1 MIALFPY
8 NRNAFDDISE
18 HVSEQYPIVSVATR
32 IIDPHTAEYFVTLIL
47 DILIME
53 GLPVVEVG
61 QMIKVHWPNDDGS
74 TEKVHAYVMGI
85 EKCKKVKQNS
95 LFKYTLRIENTENT
109 EMSEFSER
117 STRLLHLKWKKSNS
131 DKRKRDYDESVPQID
146 ESLSPKKKQRKLKA
160 RSNDTD
166 TPRPSKTSVIYPI
179 STSDSPKGN
188 VLPAHSRIVAPMV
201 GGSELAFRLLCRYGL
216 NISSSKI
223 TFLTS
228 CHIVCRALF
237 IHLFHITLLI
247 SCPDEKKLFYITRNT
262 SVIMSFLDEI

>member
-1 MIALFPY
+1 
-8 NRNAFDDISE
+8 
-18 HVSEQYPIVSVATR
+18 
-32 IIDPHTAEYFVTLIL
+32 
-47 DILIME
+47 ME

-95 LFKYTLRIENTENT
+95 LFKYTLRIENTGNA
-109 EMSEFSER
+109 EMSEFPLR

-160 RSNDTD
+160 HSNDTE
-166 TPRPSKTSVIYPI
+166 TLSPSKTYRI
-179 STSDSPKGN
+179 STSGSSKGN

-201 GGSELAFRLLCRYGL
+201 GGSELAFRLLCR
-216 NISSSKI
+216 
-223 TFLTS
+223 
-228 CHIVCRALF
+228 
-237 IHLFHITLLI
+237 
-247 SCPDEKKLFYITRNT
+247 
-262 SVIMSFLDEI
+262 